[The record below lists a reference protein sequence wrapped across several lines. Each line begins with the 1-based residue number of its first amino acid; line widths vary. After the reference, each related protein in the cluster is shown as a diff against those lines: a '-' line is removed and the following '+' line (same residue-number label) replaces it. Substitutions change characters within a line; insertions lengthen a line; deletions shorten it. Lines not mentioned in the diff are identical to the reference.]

1 MANDQHLLEAELS
14 GSIIAAF
21 YTVYTY
27 FGFGFTE
34 AIYAGGLDCELVK
47 RGHTVD
53 RELAIQVRYEDRV
66 IAWQRLDMV
75 VDGKIIVEIKSAE
88 RLAPYASRQIFS
100 YLKATRYAVGL
111 LLHFG
116 PEPKV
121 HRFVDFPKRLVP
133 GESVQRRIGCEQVR
147 KD

>member
-1 MANDQHLLEAELS
+1 MATDQHLLEAELS

-34 AIYAGGLDCELVK
+34 AIYGGGLDCELVK

-66 IAWQRLDMV
+66 VAWQRLDMV
-75 VDGKIIVEIKSAE
+75 VDGKVIVEIKSTE
-88 RLAPYASRQIFS
+88 RLGPYASRQIFN
-100 YLKATRYAVGL
+100 YLKATRDTVGL

-121 HRFVDFPKRLVP
+121 HRFVDFPKRVAP
-133 GESVQRRIGCEQVR
+133 AEVSA
-147 KD
+147 